1 MRFFQAIGLLAF
13 AGAALAA
20 PTGSERRVARMARR
34 ATGNKHNRPMAPNTQ
49 NIADIIEIPVN
60 TTHVQY
66 SSNWA
71 GAVIISSGIT
81 SVTGTFIVPSDKS
94 DSSSGSSASAWVG
107 IDGDTCGS
115 AILQTGIDFTYSGGR
130 TTYDAWYEW
139 YPDYAY
145 DFSGIT
151 FSAGD
156 SVTLTVTATSTTSGK
171 AVITN
176 NTKGKTVTHTF
187 TGGVDGTLCETN
199 AEWIVED
206 FEENGSLVPFADFGS
221 VTFTGASYTKN
232 GVKTSPSGAT
242 ILDIQQSNKVL
253 TSVSQSGSSITISHT

>member
-20 PTGSERRVARMARR
+20 PAGSKRAARTARR
-34 ATGNKHNRPMAPNTQ
+34 AAGNKHNRPIAPNTQ
-49 NIADIIEIPVN
+49 NIADIIEIPAN

-115 AILQTGIDFTYSGGR
+115 G
-130 TTYDAWYEW
+130 
-139 YPDYAY
+139 
-145 DFSGIT
+145 
-151 FSAGD
+151 
-156 SVTLTVTATSTTSGK
+156 
-171 AVITN
+171 
-176 NTKGKTVTHTF
+176 
-187 TGGVDGTLCETN
+187 
-199 AEWIVED
+199 
-206 FEENGSLVPFADFGS
+206 
-221 VTFTGASYTKN
+221 
-232 GVKTSPSGAT
+232 
-242 ILDIQQSNKVL
+242 
-253 TSVSQSGSSITISHT
+253 